1 MRVLGD
7 KLVTDENRLYL
18 DLGPLPPEFQGGSAA
33 PATGSP
39 PALPP
44 PSAPGNGFAR
54 ALRAIAQ
61 GARTNAEVGR
71 LANMKP
77 DHVAWTLSG
86 LRRNWKMVTGLSG
99 NLQLTPRGE
108 RVARGESPPPSYHS
122 PVGAS

>member
-1 MRVLGD
+1 MRALGD

-18 DLGPLPPEFQGGSAA
+18 DLGPLPPEFQGGSSV
-33 PATGSP
+33 PPTGSP
-39 PALPP
+39 PAPP
-44 PSAPGNGFAR
+44 PSGGSGNGFAR
-54 ALRAIAQ
+54 ALRAIYQ

-71 LANMKP
+71 LANMKA

-99 NLQLTPRGE
+99 NLQLTPKGE
-108 RVARGESPPPSYHS
+108 RVARGEIPPPSYHS